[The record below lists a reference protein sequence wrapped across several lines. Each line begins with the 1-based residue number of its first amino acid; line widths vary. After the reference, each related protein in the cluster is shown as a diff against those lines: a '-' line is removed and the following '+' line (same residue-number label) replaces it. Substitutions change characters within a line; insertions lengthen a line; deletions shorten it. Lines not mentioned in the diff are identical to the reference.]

1 MTNESTM
8 SQSER
13 TFSQTEVVSD
23 NTEMEVCILVLFEN
37 ALENIESSVEAVI
50 ESDLV
55 NAPVSP
61 VLK

>member
-1 MTNESTM
+1 M